1 MTFFSNPLTHCVRLA
16 LVLVTAV
23 IWPNAWAASAQEV
36 LEQFAKNH
44 PFAEGRFNQVVL
56 SNTGAVKQKGSG
68 EFSFARPGKFR
79 WEIFK
84 PYPQLILADGKQVV
98 SYDPDLQQ
106 ATQKPM
112 GNALDATPAALLF
125 GGQDLNKLFILK
137 EEGSKEGKVWLSARP
152 KNKETLFDSV
162 RIAFKDNVPCNLDI
176 YDALGQVTQLELTHW
191 NFDTKRPASFYTFKA
206 PEGVELIQMQ

>member
-1 MTFFSNPLTHCVRLA
+1 
-16 LVLVTAV
+16 
-23 IWPNAWAASAQEV
+23 
-36 LEQFAKNH
+36 
-44 PFAEGRFNQVVL
+44 
-56 SNTGAVKQKGSG
+56 
-68 EFSFARPGKFR
+68 
-79 WEIFK
+79 
-84 PYPQLILADGKQVV
+84 
-98 SYDPDLQQ
+98 
-106 ATQKPM
+106 M